1 MLRTIFDEGLEDRGA
16 IARTPTGIESLRAI
30 VATDT
35 FTAGEAERRSG
46 VPAEAIRKLA
56 RDLAA
61 APSAAVYGRIGTCR
75 GRHGTLTV
83 YLLDALNIVT
93 GNFDRPGG
101 SLIGQEF
108 TPGAG
113 QLRAFFTVGG
123 NPVLSVPN
131 PVELEAALTA
141 LDLVVSIDLYVSE
154 TGRYADYVL
163 PSTTFVEKHDV
174 PLQFLTNHTRPFAV
188 ATEPVLAPRGET
200 RDEWEIID
208 AIARRVG
215 VAPYSDPI
223 MRALARVGI
232 RPKPRTLVDAALR
245 LGPQGDRYG
254 LRRKGLSLAKLA
266 KLPDGIVLGEHQET
280 GVQRER
286 LRHKDGLV
294 HLDAPP
300 IADEA
305 RRLGNRHGDDPNFP
319 LSLITLR
326 ELRSHNSWMHNVPK
340 LVVGRGHSARIHP
353 NDAAELGIADG
364 DAVRIRSRTGS
375 IETAA
380 LVTDEIIHG
389 TIAVPHGWGHREA
402 GWQLANRVAG
412 PNVNAL
418 ASTDLDDLERVAGM
432 TLLDGI
438 PVRLE
443 PVRVRIEAEAVA
455 ATA

>member
-141 LDLVVSIDLYVSE
+141 LDLVVSIDLYVWRPAATPATSCPP
-154 TGRYADYVL
+154 R
-163 PSTTFVEKHDV
+163 PSWRSTT
-174 PLQFLTNHTRPFAV
+174 
-188 ATEPVLAPRGET
+188 
-200 RDEWEIID
+200 
-208 AIARRVG
+208 
-215 VAPYSDPI
+215 S
-223 MRALARVGI
+223 
-232 RPKPRTLVDAALR
+232 
-245 LGPQGDRYG
+245 
-254 LRRKGLSLAKLA
+254 
-266 KLPDGIVLGEHQET
+266 
-280 GVQRER
+280 
-286 LRHKDGLV
+286 
-294 HLDAPP
+294 
-300 IADEA
+300 
-305 RRLGNRHGDDPNFP
+305 
-319 LSLITLR
+319 
-326 ELRSHNSWMHNVPK
+326 RSS
-340 LVVGRGHSARIHP
+340 S
-353 NDAAELGIADG
+353 
-364 DAVRIRSRTGS
+364 
-375 IETAA
+375 
-380 LVTDEIIHG
+380 
-389 TIAVPHGWGHREA
+389 
-402 GWQLANRVAG
+402 
-412 PNVNAL
+412 
-418 ASTDLDDLERVAGM
+418 
-432 TLLDGI
+432 
-438 PVRLE
+438 
-443 PVRVRIEAEAVA
+443 
-455 ATA
+455 